1 MVLLQIAIYSEVT
14 INLFIIYHRCSK
26 ISLMDF
32 FFKNIRDTRLLLAKR
47 KINHLLQD
55 ILLKDNIQLKRV
67 NRMAEK

>member
-1 MVLLQIAIYSEVT
+1 
-14 INLFIIYHRCSK
+14 
-26 ISLMDF
+26 MDF